1 MFLAGTPTH
10 RVRQVILEHS
20 TAVSVVGPM
29 HIVSTL
35 IFFIGIVLR
44 IFALEM
50 RASLRLVYMVPL
62 STGLGCA
69 HSRGCNGL
77 GAAQKGVARSGW
89 WRNGREQRPDAWIGA
104 SHPRVNSS
112 CRRPSPVLGTR
123 PATKYN
129 LIRISLP

>member
-50 RASLRLVYMVPL
+50 SASLRLVYMVPL
-62 STGLGCA
+62 STAFLFARVGLCTLSRLQRTGGCTKR
-69 HSRGCNGL
+69 RGKKRL
-77 GAAQKGVARSGW
+77 VAKR
-89 WRNGREQRPDAWIGA
+89 QRTTARRVDRRK
-104 SHPRVNSS
+104 SSPRKL
-112 CRRPSPVLGTR
+112 VL
-123 PATKYN
+123 ATKYTFFKFFY
-129 LIRISLP
+129 

>member
-62 STGLGCA
+62 STAFLFAKGWAVHTLAVATDWGLHKKAWQELVGGETA
-69 HSRGCNGL
+69 ENNGPTRGS
-77 GAAQKGVARSGW
+77 AQV
-89 WRNGREQRPDAWIGA
+89 I
-104 SHPRVNSS
+104 
-112 CRRPSPVLGTR
+112 
-123 PATKYN
+123 PA
-129 LIRISLP
+129 

>member
-62 STGLGCA
+62 STAFLFAKGWAVHTLAVATDWGLHKKAWQEAVGGETA
-69 HSRGCNGL
+69 ENNGPTC
-77 GAAQKGVARSGW
+77 GSAQV
-89 WRNGREQRPDAWIGA
+89 I
-104 SHPRVNSS
+104 
-112 CRRPSPVLGTR
+112 
-123 PATKYN
+123 PA
-129 LIRISLP
+129 